1 MSPEAG
7 QVSVRVGDGY
17 VLNCSATGIPTPVV
31 LWTKDGEEIPQ
42 TVRGFVVDNS
52 LVAERCRCS
61 SEFPRT

>member
-7 QVSVRVGDGY
+7 QVSVSAGDGY

-42 TVRGFVVDNS
+42 TVRGFVVDNRLVIECRS
-52 LVAERCRCS
+52 L
-61 SEFPRT
+61 SELP

>member
-1 MSPEAG
+1 MSPEVG

-42 TVRGFVVDNS
+42 TVRVFVVDNR
-52 LVAERCRCS
+52 LVTE
-61 SEFPRT
+61 